1 MEKLAAILL
10 AAGRS
15 SRFGRDNKLLANI
28 GGRPMVRVTADALL
42 GAGCIEEV
50 LVVTGHDAEAV
61 ERALEGLPVRSIY
74 NSDWRDGM
82 GSSIARGVAVL
93 PATLD
98 GVTIVPGDMPFLT
111 PRLVVRL
118 GARFRECHGE
128 SVVFPATPA
137 GEQRNPVLWPRPFF
151 GRLKGLSGPEGAK
164 SLLSELAEFCC
175 PVLMRDEK
183 ALRDVDVP
191 DDLPLLARFEV
202 RNR

>member
-1 MEKLAAILL
+1 MGKLAAILL

-15 SRFGRDNKLLANI
+15 SRFGRGNKLLVNI
-28 GGRPMVRVTADALL
+28 DGRPMVRATADVLL

-61 ERALEGLPVRSIY
+61 EKVLEGLPVRFVY

-93 PATLD
+93 PATFD

-111 PRLVVRL
+111 PRLVERL

-128 SVVFPATPA
+128 SVVFPATSA

-151 GRLKGLSGPEGAK
+151 GRLKDLSGPEGAK

-191 DDLPLLARFEV
+191 DDLPLG
-202 RNR
+202 